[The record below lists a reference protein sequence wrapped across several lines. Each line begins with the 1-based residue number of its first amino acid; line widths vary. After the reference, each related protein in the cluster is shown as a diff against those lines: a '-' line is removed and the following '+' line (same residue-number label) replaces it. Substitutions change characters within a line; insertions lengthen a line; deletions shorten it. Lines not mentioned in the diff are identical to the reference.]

1 MNKFIKTILV
11 MVAAIGYSEC
21 ANAVTI
27 SNSTIE
33 QYNQNSIYNC
43 DAKEL
48 STFIE
53 QSTKPLF
60 IPLPVPNAEQFTQ
73 EKAAQGGDPCLS
85 LFNNLD
91 ALKDLQ
97 KVLDVIQNFQM
108 PSMPSMD
115 GIAIAAKLLAKKMV
129 AMATQSVCNALTK
142 QAAMAVINTAMHNKI
157 GMSLDEMKSFDPKEY
172 AKGLAL
178 DAAENKLSEHGIDN
192 KWLYGSNKDDYI
204 NMIHDEA
211 KDRANDMLKEKSQEV
226 TKNLA
231 DKMF

>member
-11 MVAAIGYSEC
+11 MAAAIGYSEC
-21 ANAVTI
+21 ANAAVV

-33 QYNQNSIYNC
+33 EHNQNSIYNC

-60 IPLPVPNAEQFTQ
+60 IPLPVPNAEQFTK

-97 KVLDVIQNFQM
+97 KVLDLIQNFQI

-115 GIAIAAKLLAKKMV
+115 AIAIAAKLLAKKMV

-142 QAAMAVINTAMHNKI
+142 QAAMAVINKAMHNKI
-157 GMSLDEMKSFDPKEY
+157 GMSLDEMKNFDPKEY

-178 DAAENKLSEHGIDN
+178 DAAENKLSEYGIDN
-192 KWLYGSNKDDYI
+192 KWLYGDNKDDYI
-204 NMIHDEA
+204 NMIQDEV
-211 KDRANDMLKEKSQEV
+211 KYRAGDMLEEKKEEV
-226 TKNLA
+226 TKSLA